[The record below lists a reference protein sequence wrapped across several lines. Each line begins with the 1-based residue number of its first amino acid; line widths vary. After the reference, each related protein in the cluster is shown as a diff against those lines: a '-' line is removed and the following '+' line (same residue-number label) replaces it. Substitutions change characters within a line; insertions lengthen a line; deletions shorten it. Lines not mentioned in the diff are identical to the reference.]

1 MFSQLPNTS
10 SGSCAANHIV
20 DQLPSRAT
28 VAAAS
33 ASNSAAYAKIV
44 QTIFTMCRVTLL
56 LLLVCFGLAVNG
68 CGTRQVAPVNAS
80 EIVSVAQWGGTP
92 AEPSAARRHRIDRI
106 TLHHQGLAFPRGK
119 DPQKY
124 LRDLQS
130 WSRNTRGWIDV
141 PYHYVIDLDGN
152 TYEGRDINFAGDT
165 NTNYDPAG
173 HALIEVVGNF
183 EDVEPNAAQ
192 LEAISNLMALLAT
205 RYDVSVDNIRGHR
218 DVATGTECPGKNLYR
233 YLENGYFHAQVRDR
247 MKSRDESG
255 GRK

>member
-1 MFSQLPNTS
+1 MRCGDSNVGGAKHIANQLPAHCNLADS
-10 SGSCAANHIV
+10 SEY
-20 DQLPSRAT
+20 DF
-28 VAAAS
+28 
-33 ASNSAAYAKIV
+33 AAYAEIV
-44 QTIFTMCRVTLL
+44 QTVFIMNRVAVSLFLAYAGLTLS
-56 LLLVCFGLAVNG
+56 G
-68 CGTRQVAPVNAS
+68 CGTPQVVPSKAPQ
-80 EIVSVAQWGGTP
+80 IMSVAGWGGTP
-92 AEPSAARRHRIDRI
+92 ADVTLARRHRIDRI

-192 LEAISNLMALLAT
+192 LEAVSNLMALLAT

-247 MKSRDESG
+247 MKSRVESG

>member
-1 MFSQLPNTS
+1 MISARHFILADS
-10 SGSCAANHIV
+10 SGS
-20 DQLPSRAT
+20 D
-28 VAAAS
+28 AAAQ
-33 ASNSAAYAKIV
+33 AKIV
-44 QTIFTMCRVTLL
+44 QTVFTMNRVAVSLF
-56 LLLVCFGLAVNG
+56 LVYAGLAITG
-68 CGTRQVAPVNAS
+68 CGTSRIGPSNAPQIMRVAD
-80 EIVSVAQWGGTP
+80 WGGTP
-92 AEPSAARRHRIDRI
+92 ADESLARRHKIDRI

-130 WSRNTRGWIDV
+130 WSRKTRGWIDV

-183 EDVEPNAAQ
+183 DDVEPNATQ
-192 LEAISNLMALLAT
+192 LDAVSNLMALLVT
-205 RYDVSVDNIRGHR
+205 RYDIPVDKIRGHR

-247 MKSRDESG
+247 MKRRVEAGD
-255 GRK
+255 RK

>member
-1 MFSQLPNTS
+1 MLGWYCDKANRADRVPAGNP
-10 SGSCAANHIV
+10 AAESNKYGV
-20 DQLPSRAT
+20 
-28 VAAAS
+28 VACRE
-33 ASNSAAYAKIV
+33 IV
-44 QTIFTMCRVTLL
+44 QTLFTMRRVTLL

-68 CGTRQVAPVNAS
+68 CGTRQVTPVNAS

-247 MKSRDESG
+247 MKSSDDSG